1 MRIII
6 VMMMMMMMMMIISRS
21 SDSDSDGLVNPAF
34 SPERPGV
41 MRGYN
46 ITTSTPNRAER
57 VESFRSPID
66 ATTQL

>member
-1 MRIII
+1 MRMII
-6 VMMMMMMMMMIISRS
+6 VMIMKKMMMIISRS

>member
-1 MRIII
+1 MRII
-6 VMMMMMMMMMIISRS
+6 MMMIMMIMMIISRS

>member
-1 MRIII
+1 MII
-6 VMMMMMMMMMIISRS
+6 VMIMKKMMMIISRS